1 MNNYLTE
8 EAINKLKEEI
18 EYRKVVVRHKIIED
32 IKEARAFG
40 DLSENFE
47 YKAAKR
53 ERAKNESRIRYL
65 ERMIRTAKIIK
76 DDTMP
81 DEVGIGKIVTLRF
94 LKENEVDKFTIVTT
108 IEADPMNNLISI
120 ESPIG
125 KAIYRHK
132 VGETVTV
139 DSPQGQYEVKI
150 EEVCYK
156 E

>member
-53 ERAKNESRIRYL
+53 ERARNESRIRYL
-65 ERMIRTAKIIK
+65 ERMIKTAKIIK
-76 DDTMP
+76 DDTE
-81 DEVGIGKIVTLRF
+81 DNQVGIGKTVTLRF
-94 LKENEVDKFTIVTT
+94 LKENEVEEFKIVTT
-108 IEADPMNNLISI
+108 VEADPMNNLISI

-125 KAIYRHK
+125 KAIFKHR
-132 VGETVTV
+132 VGEIVKV
-139 DSPQGQYEVKI
+139 YSPNGEYEVKI
-150 EEVCYK
+150 DKVVK